1 MDCPEVVAVDFLGM
15 SRALKDR
22 VGEEI
27 EKGRPKKLRQVQ
39 GQETVQLSREGTGL
53 AHNQPAF

>member
-1 MDCPEVVAVDFLGM
+1 MGCPEVVAVDFMGT

-22 VGEEI
+22 FGEKI
-27 EKGRPKKLRQVQ
+27 GKARPKKLRQVQ
-39 GQETVQLSREGTGL
+39 GQETVQLSREGTVL